1 MSSQFI
7 MTTNTN
13 VRMESKQDPMESPYK
28 YSKQTISSSNHPSR
42 LKVTKQF
49 PRCHYSLRRNI
60 YIWHVPRVWRA
71 TVLDIGTVWEE
82 KIEKFQELHNYEI
95 SEQFRFH
102 YLRQTLFVVTIM
114 DQLPDGSAVIEM
126 SNMKGD
132 EESSHL
138 VSALHNALYLNRI
151 VAYIDVVAS

>member
-1 MSSQFI
+1 M
-7 MTTNTN
+7 
-13 VRMESKQDPMESPYK
+13 
-28 YSKQTISSSNHPSR
+28 
-42 LKVTKQF
+42 
-49 PRCHYSLRRNI
+49 
-60 YIWHVPRVWRA
+60 
-71 TVLDIGTVWEE
+71 
-82 KIEKFQELHNYEI
+82 HNYEI